1 MKVLAQLICFL
12 TVALFLLPGVTA
24 QDKDKKQPDK
34 EEKKDD
40 KKKDGKDEKKDAK
53 DEGPKGKKKKS
64 DPKVK
69 DEPDEEKVL
78 FGQVVT
84 GQIAQF
90 DSNSARDFAITL
102 PFANPLKIQEFN
114 LWRWQRYST
123 IMLGDKATRLA
134 DMQEFY
140 VELVKKQNELKGTLN
155 QLDLRAG
162 EGCKVRSNF
171 LPQEFDDKGN
181 PKIWTKKDV
190 DALRKKSGK
199 LPGFPAD
206 FDQLRQGQ
214 IVTVY
219 LAKQEKKEKDK
230 SATGEKGKGAVEKA
244 KKKVPEENVE
254 LQTRPECVMILIVR
268 EAPPRP

>member
-1 MKVLAQLICFL
+1 MKVLAQLVSFL
-12 TVALFLLPGVTA
+12 AVALFLLPGVTA

-40 KKKDGKDEKKDAK
+40 KKDAK
-53 DEGPKGKKKKS
+53 GEDAKGKKKKS
-64 DPKVK
+64 DPKMK
-69 DEPDEEKVL
+69 DEPDEDTVV
-78 FGQVVT
+78 FGQYIT

-90 DSNSARDFAITL
+90 DSNSARDFAVTL
-102 PFANPLKIQEFN
+102 PYANPLKIQEFN
-114 LWRWQRYST
+114 LWKWQRYSM
-123 IMLGDKATRLA
+123 IMQSDKATRAA

-140 VELVKKQNELKGTLN
+140 VELVKKQNELKSTIN

-162 EGCKVRSNF
+162 DGCKVRSNF

-181 PKIWTKKDV
+181 PKIWTKKDI

-219 LAKQEKKEKDK
+219 LAKQEKKEKEK
-230 SATGEKGKGAVEKA
+230 SATGEKGKGAEKA
-244 KKKVPEENVE
+244 KKKMPEEDME
-254 LQTRPECVMILIVR
+254 LQTRQECVMILIVR